1 VLRQQDIAMDLA
13 HSARSAAELRRDLDR
28 CPAPW
33 QPKPRRGRVSPVFP
47 WENQGKPREDGE
59 NHGKSVNYDG
69 NRWKHD
75 ESWEHVGKS

>member
-1 VLRQQDIAMDLA
+1 MDLA

-33 QPKPRRGRVSPVFP
+33 RKPRTRGFP
-47 WENQGKPREDGE
+47 WENHGENHGGKLWENYGNMVE